1 MLSIILKS
9 RKSVN
14 YMFTIFKTEDS
25 AQIKLILQSES
36 EIKKTIITSEC

>member
-25 AQIKLILQSES
+25 AQIKLILQSAS
-36 EIKKTIITSEC
+36 EIKKRIITSEC